1 MSILGLSSFT
11 AADDRRQAYQA
22 NQQRAAVNA
31 AREFNAT
38 FGNPEYVM
46 SQPAEFYTNRDNL
59 SKIKP
64 TLVAM
69 QGNKDFYT
77 TDQNESRNM
86 YQMLM
91 NKMRGGQGA
100 EMIDTRGLPAGA
112 YRTGRTLFQDPAK
125 SAGFRADL
133 RNMLGD
139 LTFQN
144 KRLSPEN
151 RTSNPAAIRVNTYN
165 PFPKAGFGKEF
176 YKKEFPIASAFSN
189 AMGKIENLPTL
200 QLIKSFLPQR
210 NRPVLERDP
219 DFVKTDEELA
229 EMGAYESLPMLEFND
244 IDPDMSNLDILDIYR
259 QNSEIPPQFNIEK
272 LRNEGKGGAF
282 NLEDNIPSVVEPDE
296 EIVPKIKP
304 EPDLNINV
312 LEEEDFNYDE
322 QEISFNNQY
331 DFVNDNPSF
340 DGPFEYV
347 MQIVDETGAS
357 IEDVVGNAILN
368 GIIKAR

>member
-31 AREFNAT
+31 ARKFDAT

-59 SKIKP
+59 AKIKP

-91 NKMRGGQGA
+91 NKMKGGQGA

-112 YRTGRTLFQDPAK
+112 RRIGRTLFQDPSK
-125 SAGFRADL
+125 SAGF
-133 RNMLGD
+133 LGD
-139 LTFQN
+139 MSSMFL
-144 KRLSPEN
+144 
-151 RTSNPAAIRVNTYN
+151 RTPNPAAVRVNTYN

-176 YKKEFPIASAFSN
+176 YEKEFPIASAFSN

-244 IDPDMSNLDILDIYR
+244 LDPDMSTVDVLD
-259 QNSEIPPQFNIEK
+259 QSPSGPFSEEY
-272 LRNEGKGGAF
+272 EM
-282 NLEDNIPSVVEPDE
+282 LEAYNRGEFPAGEFVAPNFGQDQLTSE
-296 EIVPKIKP
+296 EIRDLLEFYSADQIKNGLQAGLTY
-304 EPDLNINV
+304 EDMIGFTTGNIGS
-312 LEEEDFNYDE
+312 E
-322 QEISFNNQY
+322 
-331 DFVNDNPSF
+331 NPL
-340 DGPFEYV
+340 
-347 MQIVDETGAS
+347 Q
-357 IEDVVGNAILN
+357 N
-368 GIIKAR
+368 

>member
-31 AREFNAT
+31 AREFDAT

-46 SQPAEFYTNRDNL
+46 SQPAEFYTDRDNL
-59 SKIKP
+59 AKIKP

-91 NKMRGGQGA
+91 NKMKGGQGA

-112 YRTGRTLFQDPAK
+112 RRIGRTLFQDPSK

-176 YKKEFPIASAFSN
+176 YKKEFPMASAFSN
-189 AMGKIENLPTL
+189 AMEKIENLPTL

-244 IDPDMSNLDILDIYR
+244 RDPDMSTVDVLD
-259 QNSEIPPQFNIEK
+259 QSPSGPFSEEY
-272 LRNEGKGGAF
+272 EM
-282 NLEDNIPSVVEPDE
+282 LEAYNRGEFPAGEFVAPNFGQDQLTSE
-296 EIVPKIKP
+296 EIRDLLEFYSTDQIKNGLQAGLTY
-304 EPDLNINV
+304 EDMIGFTTGNIGS
-312 LEEEDFNYDE
+312 E
-322 QEISFNNQY
+322 
-331 DFVNDNPSF
+331 NPL
-340 DGPFEYV
+340 
-347 MQIVDETGAS
+347 Q
-357 IEDVVGNAILN
+357 N
-368 GIIKAR
+368 

>member
-11 AADDRRQAYQA
+11 ADDDRRQSYQA

-31 AREFNAT
+31 AREFDAT

-91 NKMRGGQGA
+91 NKMKGGQGA

-112 YRTGRTLFQDPAK
+112 RRIGRTLFQDPSK

-133 RNMLGD
+133 RNMLGN

-165 PFPKAGFGKEF
+165 PFPKTGFGKEF
-176 YKKEFPIASAFSN
+176 YEKDTTTTDSN
-189 AMGKIENLPTL
+189 GTKSSKGSNKQIRRILL
-200 QLIKSFLPQR
+200 QIRRRYTRGS
-210 NRPVLERDP
+210 
-219 DFVKTDEELA
+219 
-229 EMGAYESLPMLEFND
+229 
-244 IDPDMSNLDILDIYR
+244 
-259 QNSEIPPQFNIEK
+259 
-272 LRNEGKGGAF
+272 
-282 NLEDNIPSVVEPDE
+282 
-296 EIVPKIKP
+296 
-304 EPDLNINV
+304 
-312 LEEEDFNYDE
+312 
-322 QEISFNNQY
+322 
-331 DFVNDNPSF
+331 
-340 DGPFEYV
+340 
-347 MQIVDETGAS
+347 
-357 IEDVVGNAILN
+357 
-368 GIIKAR
+368 

>member
-31 AREFNAT
+31 AREFDAT

-59 SKIKP
+59 AKIKP

-69 QGNKDFYT
+69 KGNKDFYT

-91 NKMRGGQGA
+91 NKMKGGQGA

-112 YRTGRTLFQDPAK
+112 RRIGRTLFQDPSK

-133 RNMLGD
+133 RNMLGN

-176 YKKEFPIASAFSN
+176 YKKEFPMASAFSN
-189 AMGKIENLPTL
+189 AMEKIENLPTL

-244 IDPDMSNLDILDIYR
+244 RDPDMSTVDVLD
-259 QNSEIPPQFNIEK
+259 QS
-272 LRNEGKGGAF
+272 
-282 NLEDNIPSVVEPDE
+282 PS
-296 EIVPKIKP
+296 
-304 EPDLNINV
+304 
-312 LEEEDFNYDE
+312 
-322 QEISFNNQY
+322 
-331 DFVNDNPSF
+331 
-340 DGPFEYV
+340 GPFSEEYEMLEAYNRGEFPAGEFV
-347 MQIVDETGAS
+347 APNFGQDQLTSGEIRDLLEFYSADQIKNGLQAGLTYEDMIEFTTGNIGS
-357 IEDVVGNAILN
+357 ENPLQN
-368 GIIKAR
+368 

>member
-31 AREFNAT
+31 AREFDAT

-59 SKIKP
+59 AKIKP

-91 NKMRGGQGA
+91 NKMKGGQGA

-112 YRTGRTLFQDPAK
+112 RRIGRTLFQDPSK
-125 SAGFRADL
+125 SAGF
-133 RNMLGD
+133 LGD
-139 LTFQN
+139 MSSMFL
-144 KRLSPEN
+144 
-151 RTSNPAAIRVNTYN
+151 RTPNPAAIRVNTYN

-176 YKKEFPIASAFSN
+176 YEKEFPMASAFSN
-189 AMGKIENLPTL
+189 AMERIENLPTL

-244 IDPDMSNLDILDIYR
+244 LDPDMSTVDVLD
-259 QNSEIPPQFNIEK
+259 QSPSGPFSEEY
-272 LRNEGKGGAF
+272 EM
-282 NLEDNIPSVVEPDE
+282 LEAYNRGEFPAGEFVAPNFGQDQLTSE
-296 EIVPKIKP
+296 EIRDLLEFYNADEIKNGLQAGLTY
-304 EPDLNINV
+304 EDMIGFTTGNIGS
-312 LEEEDFNYDE
+312 E
-322 QEISFNNQY
+322 
-331 DFVNDNPSF
+331 NPL
-340 DGPFEYV
+340 
-347 MQIVDETGAS
+347 Q
-357 IEDVVGNAILN
+357 N
-368 GIIKAR
+368 

>member
-11 AADDRRQAYQA
+11 ADDDRRQSYQA

-31 AREFNAT
+31 AREFDAT

-59 SKIKP
+59 AKIKP

-69 QGNKDFYT
+69 KGNKDFYT

-91 NKMRGGQGA
+91 NKMKGGQGA

-112 YRTGRTLFQDPAK
+112 YRTGRTLFQDPSK

-176 YKKEFPIASAFSN
+176 YKKEFPMASAFSN
-189 AMGKIENLPTL
+189 AMERIENLPTL

-244 IDPDMSNLDILDIYR
+244 RDPDMSTVDVLD
-259 QNSEIPPQFNIEK
+259 QSPSGPFSEEY
-272 LRNEGKGGAF
+272 EM
-282 NLEDNIPSVVEPDE
+282 LEAYNRGEFPAGEFVAPNFGQDQLTSE
-296 EIVPKIKP
+296 EIRDLLEFYSADQIKNGLQAGLTY
-304 EPDLNINV
+304 EDMIGFTTGNIGS
-312 LEEEDFNYDE
+312 E
-322 QEISFNNQY
+322 
-331 DFVNDNPSF
+331 NPL
-340 DGPFEYV
+340 
-347 MQIVDETGAS
+347 Q
-357 IEDVVGNAILN
+357 N
-368 GIIKAR
+368 

>member
-91 NKMRGGQGA
+91 NKMKGGQGA

-112 YRTGRTLFQDPAK
+112 RRIGRTLFQDPSK

-133 RNMLGD
+133 RNMLGN

-176 YKKEFPIASAFSN
+176 YKKEFPMASAFSN
-189 AMGKIENLPTL
+189 AMEKIENLPTL

-244 IDPDMSNLDILDIYR
+244 RDPDMSTVDVLD
-259 QNSEIPPQFNIEK
+259 QS
-272 LRNEGKGGAF
+272 
-282 NLEDNIPSVVEPDE
+282 PS
-296 EIVPKIKP
+296 
-304 EPDLNINV
+304 
-312 LEEEDFNYDE
+312 
-322 QEISFNNQY
+322 
-331 DFVNDNPSF
+331 
-340 DGPFEYV
+340 GPFSEEYEMLEAYNRGEFPAGEFV
-347 MQIVDETGAS
+347 APNFGQDQLTSGEIRDLLEFYSADQIKNGLQAGLTYEDMIEFTTGNIGS
-357 IEDVVGNAILN
+357 ENPLQN
-368 GIIKAR
+368 

>member
-59 SKIKP
+59 AKIKP

-91 NKMRGGQGA
+91 NKMKGGQGA

-112 YRTGRTLFQDPAK
+112 RRIGRTLFQDPSK

-176 YKKEFPIASAFSN
+176 YKKEFPMASAFSN
-189 AMGKIENLPTL
+189 AMEKIENLPTL

-244 IDPDMSNLDILDIYR
+244 RDPDMSTVDVLD
-259 QNSEIPPQFNIEK
+259 QS
-272 LRNEGKGGAF
+272 
-282 NLEDNIPSVVEPDE
+282 PS
-296 EIVPKIKP
+296 
-304 EPDLNINV
+304 
-312 LEEEDFNYDE
+312 
-322 QEISFNNQY
+322 
-331 DFVNDNPSF
+331 
-340 DGPFEYV
+340 GPFSEEYEMLEAYDRGEFPAGEFV
-347 MQIVDETGAS
+347 APNFGQDQLTSGEIRDLLEFYSADQIKNGLQAGLTYEDMIEFTTGNIGS
-357 IEDVVGNAILN
+357 ENPLQN
-368 GIIKAR
+368 

>member
-11 AADDRRQAYQA
+11 ADDDRRQAYQA

-91 NKMRGGQGA
+91 NKMKGGQGA

-112 YRTGRTLFQDPAK
+112 RRIGRTLFQDPSK
-125 SAGFRADL
+125 SAGFLSDMSSMFL
-133 RNMLGD
+133 R
-139 LTFQN
+139 T
-144 KRLSPEN
+144 P
-151 RTSNPAAIRVNTYN
+151 NPAAVRVNTYN

-176 YKKEFPIASAFSN
+176 YEKEFPIASAFSN

-229 EMGAYESLPMLEFND
+229 EMGAYESLPMLEFNNL
-244 IDPDMSNLDILDIYR
+244 DPDMSTVDVLD
-259 QNSEIPPQFNIEK
+259 QSPSGPFSEEY
-272 LRNEGKGGAF
+272 EM
-282 NLEDNIPSVVEPDE
+282 LEAYNRGEFPAGELVAPNFGQDQLTSE
-296 EIVPKIKP
+296 EIRDLLEFYSTDEIKNGLQAGLTY
-304 EPDLNINV
+304 EDMIEFTMGNIGS
-312 LEEEDFNYDE
+312 E
-322 QEISFNNQY
+322 
-331 DFVNDNPSF
+331 NPL
-340 DGPFEYV
+340 
-347 MQIVDETGAS
+347 Q
-357 IEDVVGNAILN
+357 N
-368 GIIKAR
+368 

>member
-31 AREFNAT
+31 AREFDAT

-59 SKIKP
+59 AKIKP

-91 NKMRGGQGA
+91 NKMKGGQGA

-112 YRTGRTLFQDPAK
+112 RRIGRTLFQDPSK

-176 YKKEFPIASAFSN
+176 YKKEFPMASAFSN
-189 AMGKIENLPTL
+189 AMEKIENLPTL

-244 IDPDMSNLDILDIYR
+244 RDPDMSTVDVLD
-259 QNSEIPPQFNIEK
+259 QS
-272 LRNEGKGGAF
+272 
-282 NLEDNIPSVVEPDE
+282 PS
-296 EIVPKIKP
+296 
-304 EPDLNINV
+304 
-312 LEEEDFNYDE
+312 
-322 QEISFNNQY
+322 
-331 DFVNDNPSF
+331 
-340 DGPFEYV
+340 GPFSEEYEMLEAYNRGEFPAGEFV
-347 MQIVDETGAS
+347 APNFGQDQLTSGEIRDLLEFYSADQIKNGLQAGLTYEDMIEFTTGNIGS
-357 IEDVVGNAILN
+357 ENPLQN
-368 GIIKAR
+368 

>member
-11 AADDRRQAYQA
+11 ADDDRRQSYQA

-31 AREFNAT
+31 AREFDAT

-59 SKIKP
+59 AKIKP

-91 NKMRGGQGA
+91 NKMKGGQGA

-112 YRTGRTLFQDPAK
+112 RRIGRTLFQDPSK
-125 SAGFRADL
+125 SAGF
-133 RNMLGD
+133 LGD
-139 LTFQN
+139 MSSMFL
-144 KRLSPEN
+144 
-151 RTSNPAAIRVNTYN
+151 RTPNPAAVRVNTYN

-176 YKKEFPIASAFSN
+176 YEKEFPIASAFSN

-244 IDPDMSNLDILDIYR
+244 LDPDMSTVDVLDQSPSGPFSEEYEMLEAYNRGEFPAGEFVAPNFR
-259 QNSEIPPQFNIEK
+259 QDQLTS
-272 LRNEGKGGAF
+272 
-282 NLEDNIPSVVEPDE
+282 E
-296 EIVPKIKP
+296 EIRDLLEFYSTDQIKNGLQAGLTY
-304 EPDLNINV
+304 EDMIGFTTGNIGS
-312 LEEEDFNYDE
+312 E
-322 QEISFNNQY
+322 
-331 DFVNDNPSF
+331 NPL
-340 DGPFEYV
+340 
-347 MQIVDETGAS
+347 Q
-357 IEDVVGNAILN
+357 N
-368 GIIKAR
+368 

>member
-31 AREFNAT
+31 AREFDAT

-59 SKIKP
+59 AKIKP

-91 NKMRGGQGA
+91 NKMKGGQGA

-112 YRTGRTLFQDPAK
+112 RRIGRTLFQDPSK
-125 SAGFRADL
+125 SAGF
-133 RNMLGD
+133 LGD
-139 LTFQN
+139 MSSMFL
-144 KRLSPEN
+144 
-151 RTSNPAAIRVNTYN
+151 RTPNPAAVRVNTYN

-176 YKKEFPIASAFSN
+176 YEKEFPIASAFSN

-244 IDPDMSNLDILDIYR
+244 LDPDMSTVDVLD
-259 QNSEIPPQFNIEK
+259 QSPSGPFSEEY
-272 LRNEGKGGAF
+272 EM
-282 NLEDNIPSVVEPDE
+282 LEAYNRGEFPAGEFVAPNFGQDQLTSE
-296 EIVPKIKP
+296 EIRDLLEFYSTDQIKNGLQAGLTY
-304 EPDLNINV
+304 EDMIGFTTGNIGS
-312 LEEEDFNYDE
+312 E
-322 QEISFNNQY
+322 
-331 DFVNDNPSF
+331 NPL
-340 DGPFEYV
+340 
-347 MQIVDETGAS
+347 Q
-357 IEDVVGNAILN
+357 N
-368 GIIKAR
+368 

>member
-31 AREFNAT
+31 AREFDAT

-91 NKMRGGQGA
+91 NKMKGGQGA

-112 YRTGRTLFQDPAK
+112 RRIGRTLFQDPSK

-151 RTSNPAAIRVNTYN
+151 RTSNPAAVRVNTYN

-210 NRPVLERDP
+210 NRPILERDP

-244 IDPDMSNLDILDIYR
+244 RDPDMSTVDVLD
-259 QNSEIPPQFNIEK
+259 QSPSGPFSEEYEM
-272 LRNEGKGGAF
+272 LEGYNRGEFPAGEFVAPNF
-282 NLEDNIPSVVEPDE
+282 GQDQLTSE
-296 EIVPKIKP
+296 EIRNLLEFYNADQIKNGLQAGLTY
-304 EPDLNINV
+304 EDMIGFTTGNIGS
-312 LEEEDFNYDE
+312 E
-322 QEISFNNQY
+322 
-331 DFVNDNPSF
+331 NPL
-340 DGPFEYV
+340 
-347 MQIVDETGAS
+347 Q
-357 IEDVVGNAILN
+357 N
-368 GIIKAR
+368 

>member
-31 AREFNAT
+31 AREFDAT

-91 NKMRGGQGA
+91 NKMKGGQGA

-112 YRTGRTLFQDPAK
+112 RRIGRTLFQDPSK

-133 RNMLGD
+133 RNMLGN

-176 YKKEFPIASAFSN
+176 YKKEFPMASAFSN
-189 AMGKIENLPTL
+189 AMEKIENLPTL

-210 NRPVLERDP
+210 NKPVLERDP

-244 IDPDMSNLDILDIYR
+244 RDPDMSTVDVLD
-259 QNSEIPPQFNIEK
+259 QS
-272 LRNEGKGGAF
+272 
-282 NLEDNIPSVVEPDE
+282 PS
-296 EIVPKIKP
+296 
-304 EPDLNINV
+304 
-312 LEEEDFNYDE
+312 
-322 QEISFNNQY
+322 
-331 DFVNDNPSF
+331 
-340 DGPFEYV
+340 GPFSEEYEMLEAYNRGEFPAGEFV
-347 MQIVDETGAS
+347 APNFGQDQLTSGEIRDLLEFYSADQIKNGLQAGLTYEDMIEFTTGNIGS
-357 IEDVVGNAILN
+357 ENPLQN
-368 GIIKAR
+368 

>member
-31 AREFNAT
+31 AREFDAT

-91 NKMRGGQGA
+91 NKMKGGQGA

-112 YRTGRTLFQDPAK
+112 RRIGRTLFQDPSK

-176 YKKEFPIASAFSN
+176 YKKEFPMASAFSN
-189 AMGKIENLPTL
+189 AMEKIENLPTL

-244 IDPDMSNLDILDIYR
+244 RDPDMSTVDVLD
-259 QNSEIPPQFNIEK
+259 QSPSGPFSEEY
-272 LRNEGKGGAF
+272 EM
-282 NLEDNIPSVVEPDE
+282 LEAYNRGEFPAGEFVAPNFGQDQLTSE
-296 EIVPKIKP
+296 EIRDLLEFYSADQIKNGLQAGLTY
-304 EPDLNINV
+304 EDMIEFTTGNIGS
-312 LEEEDFNYDE
+312 E
-322 QEISFNNQY
+322 
-331 DFVNDNPSF
+331 NPL
-340 DGPFEYV
+340 
-347 MQIVDETGAS
+347 Q
-357 IEDVVGNAILN
+357 N
-368 GIIKAR
+368 

>member
-31 AREFNAT
+31 AREFDAT

-59 SKIKP
+59 AKIKP

-69 QGNKDFYT
+69 KGNKDFYT

-112 YRTGRTLFQDPAK
+112 YRTGRTLFQDPSK
-125 SAGFRADL
+125 SAGF
-133 RNMLGD
+133 LGD
-139 LTFQN
+139 MSSMFL
-144 KRLSPEN
+144 
-151 RTSNPAAIRVNTYN
+151 RTPNPAAVRVNTYN

-176 YKKEFPIASAFSN
+176 YEKEFPITSAFSN
-189 AMGKIENLPTL
+189 AMEKIENLPTL

-244 IDPDMSNLDILDIYR
+244 RDPDMSTVDVLD
-259 QNSEIPPQFNIEK
+259 QS
-272 LRNEGKGGAF
+272 
-282 NLEDNIPSVVEPDE
+282 PS
-296 EIVPKIKP
+296 
-304 EPDLNINV
+304 
-312 LEEEDFNYDE
+312 
-322 QEISFNNQY
+322 
-331 DFVNDNPSF
+331 
-340 DGPFEYV
+340 GPFSEEYEMLEGYNRGEFPAGKFV
-347 MQIVDETGAS
+347 APNFGQDQLTSGEIRNLLEFYSADQIKNGLQAGLTYEDMIGFTTGNIGS
-357 IEDVVGNAILN
+357 ENPLQN
-368 GIIKAR
+368 

>member
-11 AADDRRQAYQA
+11 ADDDRRQSYQA

-31 AREFNAT
+31 AREFDAT

-59 SKIKP
+59 AKIKP

-91 NKMRGGQGA
+91 NKMKGGQGA

-112 YRTGRTLFQDPAK
+112 RRIGRTLFQDPSK

-176 YKKEFPIASAFSN
+176 YKKEFPMASAFSN
-189 AMGKIENLPTL
+189 AMEKIENLPTL

-210 NRPVLERDP
+210 NKPVLERDP

-244 IDPDMSNLDILDIYR
+244 RDPDMSTVDVLD
-259 QNSEIPPQFNIEK
+259 QS
-272 LRNEGKGGAF
+272 
-282 NLEDNIPSVVEPDE
+282 PS
-296 EIVPKIKP
+296 
-304 EPDLNINV
+304 
-312 LEEEDFNYDE
+312 
-322 QEISFNNQY
+322 
-331 DFVNDNPSF
+331 
-340 DGPFEYV
+340 GPFSEEYEMLEAYNRGEFPAGEFV
-347 MQIVDETGAS
+347 APNFGQDQLTSGEIRDLLEFYSADQIKNGLQAGLTYEDMIEFTTGNIGS
-357 IEDVVGNAILN
+357 ENPLQN
-368 GIIKAR
+368 

>member
-31 AREFNAT
+31 AREFDAT

-59 SKIKP
+59 AKIKP

-69 QGNKDFYT
+69 KGNKDFYT

-91 NKMRGGQGA
+91 NKMKGGQGA

-112 YRTGRTLFQDPAK
+112 RRIGRTLFQDPSK

-176 YKKEFPIASAFSN
+176 YEKEFPIASAFSN

-244 IDPDMSNLDILDIYR
+244 LDPDMSTVDVLD
-259 QNSEIPPQFNIEK
+259 QSPSGPFSEEY
-272 LRNEGKGGAF
+272 EM
-282 NLEDNIPSVVEPDE
+282 LEAYNRGEFPAGEFVAPNFGQDQLTSE
-296 EIVPKIKP
+296 EIRDLLEFYSADQIKNGLQAGLTY
-304 EPDLNINV
+304 EDMIGFTTGNIGS
-312 LEEEDFNYDE
+312 E
-322 QEISFNNQY
+322 
-331 DFVNDNPSF
+331 NPL
-340 DGPFEYV
+340 
-347 MQIVDETGAS
+347 Q
-357 IEDVVGNAILN
+357 N
-368 GIIKAR
+368 

>member
-11 AADDRRQAYQA
+11 ADDDRRQSYQA

-31 AREFNAT
+31 AREFDAT

-59 SKIKP
+59 AKIKP

-91 NKMRGGQGA
+91 NKMKGGQGA

-112 YRTGRTLFQDPAK
+112 RRIGRTLFQDPSK

-176 YKKEFPIASAFSN
+176 YKKEFPMASAFSN
-189 AMGKIENLPTL
+189 AMEKIENLPTL

-210 NRPVLERDP
+210 NKPVLERDP

-244 IDPDMSNLDILDIYR
+244 RDPDMSTVDVLD
-259 QNSEIPPQFNIEK
+259 QSPSGPFSEEY
-272 LRNEGKGGAF
+272 EM
-282 NLEDNIPSVVEPDE
+282 LEAYNRGEFPAGEFVAPNFGQDQLTSE
-296 EIVPKIKP
+296 EIRDLLEFYSTDQIKNGLQAGLTY
-304 EPDLNINV
+304 EDMIEFTTGNIGS
-312 LEEEDFNYDE
+312 E
-322 QEISFNNQY
+322 
-331 DFVNDNPSF
+331 NPL
-340 DGPFEYV
+340 
-347 MQIVDETGAS
+347 Q
-357 IEDVVGNAILN
+357 N
-368 GIIKAR
+368 

>member
-31 AREFNAT
+31 AREFDAT

-59 SKIKP
+59 AKIKP

-91 NKMRGGQGA
+91 NKMKGGQGA

-112 YRTGRTLFQDPAK
+112 RRIGRTLFQDPSK
-125 SAGFRADL
+125 SAGF
-133 RNMLGD
+133 LGD
-139 LTFQN
+139 MSSMFL
-144 KRLSPEN
+144 
-151 RTSNPAAIRVNTYN
+151 RTPNPAAIRVNTYN

-176 YKKEFPIASAFSN
+176 YEKEFPMASAFSN
-189 AMGKIENLPTL
+189 AMERIENLPTL

-210 NRPVLERDP
+210 NKPVLERDS

-244 IDPDMSNLDILDIYR
+244 LDPDMSTVDVLD
-259 QNSEIPPQFNIEK
+259 QSPSGPFSEEY
-272 LRNEGKGGAF
+272 EM
-282 NLEDNIPSVVEPDE
+282 LEAYNRGEFPAGEFVAPNFGQDQLTSE
-296 EIVPKIKP
+296 EIRDLLEFYNADEIKNGLQAGLTY
-304 EPDLNINV
+304 EDMIGFTTGNIGS
-312 LEEEDFNYDE
+312 E
-322 QEISFNNQY
+322 
-331 DFVNDNPSF
+331 NPL
-340 DGPFEYV
+340 
-347 MQIVDETGAS
+347 Q
-357 IEDVVGNAILN
+357 N
-368 GIIKAR
+368 

>member
-31 AREFNAT
+31 AREFDAT

-59 SKIKP
+59 AKIKP

-69 QGNKDFYT
+69 KGNKDFYT

-91 NKMRGGQGA
+91 NKMKGGQGA

-112 YRTGRTLFQDPAK
+112 RRIGRTLFQDPSK
-125 SAGFRADL
+125 SAGF
-133 RNMLGD
+133 LGD
-139 LTFQN
+139 MSSMFL
-144 KRLSPEN
+144 
-151 RTSNPAAIRVNTYN
+151 RTPNPAAVRVNTYN

-176 YKKEFPIASAFSN
+176 YKKEFPMASAFSN
-189 AMGKIENLPTL
+189 AMEKIENLPTL

-210 NRPVLERDP
+210 NKPVLERDP

-244 IDPDMSNLDILDIYR
+244 RDPDMSTVDVLD
-259 QNSEIPPQFNIEK
+259 QS
-272 LRNEGKGGAF
+272 
-282 NLEDNIPSVVEPDE
+282 PS
-296 EIVPKIKP
+296 
-304 EPDLNINV
+304 
-312 LEEEDFNYDE
+312 
-322 QEISFNNQY
+322 
-331 DFVNDNPSF
+331 
-340 DGPFEYV
+340 GPFSEEYEMLEAYNRGEFPAGEFV
-347 MQIVDETGAS
+347 APNFGQDQLTSGEIRNLLEFYSADQIKNGLQAGLTYEDMIGFTTGNIGS
-357 IEDVVGNAILN
+357 ENPLQN
-368 GIIKAR
+368 

>member
-11 AADDRRQAYQA
+11 ADDDRRQSYQA

-31 AREFNAT
+31 AREFDAT

-91 NKMRGGQGA
+91 NKMKGGQGA

-112 YRTGRTLFQDPAK
+112 RRIGRTLFQDPSK

-176 YKKEFPIASAFSN
+176 YKREFPMASAFSN
-189 AMGKIENLPTL
+189 AMEKIENLPTL

-244 IDPDMSNLDILDIYR
+244 RDPDMSTVDVLD
-259 QNSEIPPQFNIEK
+259 QSPSGPFSEEY
-272 LRNEGKGGAF
+272 EM
-282 NLEDNIPSVVEPDE
+282 LEAYNRGEFPAGEFVAPNFGQDQLTSE
-296 EIVPKIKP
+296 EIRNLLEFYSTDEIKNGLQAGLTY
-304 EPDLNINV
+304 EDMIGFTTGNIGS
-312 LEEEDFNYDE
+312 E
-322 QEISFNNQY
+322 
-331 DFVNDNPSF
+331 NPL
-340 DGPFEYV
+340 
-347 MQIVDETGAS
+347 Q
-357 IEDVVGNAILN
+357 N
-368 GIIKAR
+368 

>member
-31 AREFNAT
+31 AREFDAT

-59 SKIKP
+59 AKIKP

-69 QGNKDFYT
+69 KGNKDFYT

-91 NKMRGGQGA
+91 NKMKGGQGA

-112 YRTGRTLFQDPAK
+112 RRIGRTLFQDPSK

-176 YKKEFPIASAFSN
+176 YKKEFPMASAFSN
-189 AMGKIENLPTL
+189 AMEKIENLPTL

-210 NRPVLERDP
+210 NKPVLERDP

-244 IDPDMSNLDILDIYR
+244 RDPDMSTVDVLD
-259 QNSEIPPQFNIEK
+259 QSPSGPFSEEY
-272 LRNEGKGGAF
+272 EM
-282 NLEDNIPSVVEPDE
+282 LEAYNRGEFPAGEFVAPNFGQDQLTSE
-296 EIVPKIKP
+296 EIRDLLEFYSADQIKNGLQAGLTY
-304 EPDLNINV
+304 EDMIGFTTGNIGS
-312 LEEEDFNYDE
+312 E
-322 QEISFNNQY
+322 
-331 DFVNDNPSF
+331 NPL
-340 DGPFEYV
+340 
-347 MQIVDETGAS
+347 Q
-357 IEDVVGNAILN
+357 N
-368 GIIKAR
+368 

>member
-31 AREFNAT
+31 AREFDAT

-59 SKIKP
+59 AKIKP

-91 NKMRGGQGA
+91 NKMKGGQGA

-112 YRTGRTLFQDPAK
+112 RRIGRTLFQDPSK
-125 SAGFRADL
+125 SAGF
-133 RNMLGD
+133 LGD
-139 LTFQN
+139 MSSMFL
-144 KRLSPEN
+144 
-151 RTSNPAAIRVNTYN
+151 RTPNPAAVRVNTYN

-176 YKKEFPIASAFSN
+176 YEKEFPIASAFSN

-244 IDPDMSNLDILDIYR
+244 LDPDMSTVDVLDQSPSGPFSEEYEMLEAYNRGEFPAGEFVAPNFR
-259 QNSEIPPQFNIEK
+259 QDQLTS
-272 LRNEGKGGAF
+272 
-282 NLEDNIPSVVEPDE
+282 E
-296 EIVPKIKP
+296 EIRDLLEFYSTDQIKNGLQAGLTY
-304 EPDLNINV
+304 EDMIGFTTGNIGS
-312 LEEEDFNYDE
+312 E
-322 QEISFNNQY
+322 
-331 DFVNDNPSF
+331 NPL
-340 DGPFEYV
+340 
-347 MQIVDETGAS
+347 Q
-357 IEDVVGNAILN
+357 N
-368 GIIKAR
+368 

>member
-31 AREFNAT
+31 AREFDAT

-91 NKMRGGQGA
+91 NKMKGGQGA

-112 YRTGRTLFQDPAK
+112 RRIGRTLFQDPSK

-151 RTSNPAAIRVNTYN
+151 RTSNPAAVRVNTYN

-244 IDPDMSNLDILDIYR
+244 LDPDMSTVDVLD
-259 QNSEIPPQFNIEK
+259 QSPSGPFSEEYEM
-272 LRNEGKGGAF
+272 LEGYNRGEFPAGEFVAPNF
-282 NLEDNIPSVVEPDE
+282 GQDQLTSE
-296 EIVPKIKP
+296 EIRDLLEFYNADEIKNGLQAGLTY
-304 EPDLNINV
+304 EDMIGFTTGNIGS
-312 LEEEDFNYDE
+312 E
-322 QEISFNNQY
+322 
-331 DFVNDNPSF
+331 NPL
-340 DGPFEYV
+340 
-347 MQIVDETGAS
+347 Q
-357 IEDVVGNAILN
+357 N
-368 GIIKAR
+368 

>member
-31 AREFNAT
+31 AREFDAT

-59 SKIKP
+59 AKIKP

-91 NKMRGGQGA
+91 NKMKGGQGA

-112 YRTGRTLFQDPAK
+112 RRIGRTLFQDPSK
-125 SAGFRADL
+125 SAGFLNDMSSMFL
-133 RNMLGD
+133 R
-139 LTFQN
+139 T
-144 KRLSPEN
+144 P
-151 RTSNPAAIRVNTYN
+151 NPAAVRVNTYN

-244 IDPDMSNLDILDIYR
+244 RDPDMSTVDVLD
-259 QNSEIPPQFNIEK
+259 QSPSGPFSEEYEM
-272 LRNEGKGGAF
+272 LEGYNRGEFPAGEFVAPNF
-282 NLEDNIPSVVEPDE
+282 GQDQLTSE
-296 EIVPKIKP
+296 EIRNLLEFYNADQIKNGLQAGLTY
-304 EPDLNINV
+304 EDMIGFTTGNIGS
-312 LEEEDFNYDE
+312 E
-322 QEISFNNQY
+322 
-331 DFVNDNPSF
+331 NPL
-340 DGPFEYV
+340 
-347 MQIVDETGAS
+347 Q
-357 IEDVVGNAILN
+357 N
-368 GIIKAR
+368 

>member
-31 AREFNAT
+31 AREFDAT

-69 QGNKDFYT
+69 KGNKDFYT

-91 NKMRGGQGA
+91 NKMKGGQGA

-112 YRTGRTLFQDPAK
+112 YRTGRTLFQDPSK

-151 RTSNPAAIRVNTYN
+151 RTSNPAAVRANTYN

-176 YKKEFPIASAFSN
+176 YAKEFPMASAFSN

-244 IDPDMSNLDILDIYR
+244 RDPDMSTVDVLD
-259 QNSEIPPQFNIEK
+259 QS
-272 LRNEGKGGAF
+272 
-282 NLEDNIPSVVEPDE
+282 PS
-296 EIVPKIKP
+296 
-304 EPDLNINV
+304 
-312 LEEEDFNYDE
+312 
-322 QEISFNNQY
+322 
-331 DFVNDNPSF
+331 
-340 DGPFEYV
+340 GPFSEEYEMLEAYNRGEFPAGEFV
-347 MQIVDETGAS
+347 APNFGQDQLISGEIRDLLEFYSADQIKNGLQAGLTYEDMIEFTTGNIGS
-357 IEDVVGNAILN
+357 ENPLQN
-368 GIIKAR
+368 

>member
-31 AREFNAT
+31 AREFDAT

-59 SKIKP
+59 AKIKP

-91 NKMRGGQGA
+91 NKMKGGQGA

-112 YRTGRTLFQDPAK
+112 RRIGRTLFQDPSK
-125 SAGFRADL
+125 SAGF
-133 RNMLGD
+133 LGD
-139 LTFQN
+139 MSSMFL
-144 KRLSPEN
+144 
-151 RTSNPAAIRVNTYN
+151 RTPNPAAVKVNTFN

-176 YKKEFPIASAFSN
+176 YAKEFPIENAFSN

-244 IDPDMSNLDILDIYR
+244 LDPDMSTVDVLD
-259 QNSEIPPQFNIEK
+259 QSPSGPFSEEY
-272 LRNEGKGGAF
+272 EM
-282 NLEDNIPSVVEPDE
+282 LEAYNRGEFPAGEFVAPNFGQDQLTSE
-296 EIVPKIKP
+296 EIRDLLEFYNADEIKNGLQAGLTY
-304 EPDLNINV
+304 EDMIGFTTGNIGS
-312 LEEEDFNYDE
+312 E
-322 QEISFNNQY
+322 
-331 DFVNDNPSF
+331 NPL
-340 DGPFEYV
+340 
-347 MQIVDETGAS
+347 Q
-357 IEDVVGNAILN
+357 N
-368 GIIKAR
+368 

>member
-31 AREFNAT
+31 AREFDAT

-91 NKMRGGQGA
+91 NKMKGGQGA

-112 YRTGRTLFQDPAK
+112 RRIGRTLFQDPSK

-133 RNMLGD
+133 RNMLGN

-176 YKKEFPIASAFSN
+176 YEKEFPIASAFSN

-244 IDPDMSNLDILDIYR
+244 RDPDMSTVDVLD
-259 QNSEIPPQFNIEK
+259 QSPSGPFSEEY
-272 LRNEGKGGAF
+272 EM
-282 NLEDNIPSVVEPDE
+282 LEAYNRGEFPAGEFVAPNFGQDQLTSE
-296 EIVPKIKP
+296 EIRDLLEFYSADQIKNGLQAGLTY
-304 EPDLNINV
+304 EDMIEFTTGNIGS
-312 LEEEDFNYDE
+312 E
-322 QEISFNNQY
+322 
-331 DFVNDNPSF
+331 NPL
-340 DGPFEYV
+340 
-347 MQIVDETGAS
+347 Q
-357 IEDVVGNAILN
+357 N
-368 GIIKAR
+368 

>member
-31 AREFNAT
+31 AREFDAT

-59 SKIKP
+59 AKIKP

-91 NKMRGGQGA
+91 NKMKGGQGA

-112 YRTGRTLFQDPAK
+112 RRIGRTLFQDPSK
-125 SAGFRADL
+125 SAGF
-133 RNMLGD
+133 LGD
-139 LTFQN
+139 MSSMFL
-144 KRLSPEN
+144 
-151 RTSNPAAIRVNTYN
+151 RTPNPAAIRVNTYN

-176 YKKEFPIASAFSN
+176 YEKEFPIASAFSD
-189 AMGKIENLPTL
+189 AMGKIENSPTL

-244 IDPDMSNLDILDIYR
+244 LDPDMSTVDVLD
-259 QNSEIPPQFNIEK
+259 QSPSGPFSEEY
-272 LRNEGKGGAF
+272 EM
-282 NLEDNIPSVVEPDE
+282 LEAYNRGEFPAGEFVAPNFGQDQLTSE
-296 EIVPKIKP
+296 EIRDLLEFYNADEIKNGLQAGLTY
-304 EPDLNINV
+304 EDMIGFTTGNIGS
-312 LEEEDFNYDE
+312 E
-322 QEISFNNQY
+322 
-331 DFVNDNPSF
+331 NPL
-340 DGPFEYV
+340 
-347 MQIVDETGAS
+347 Q
-357 IEDVVGNAILN
+357 N
-368 GIIKAR
+368 

>member
-31 AREFNAT
+31 AREFDAT

-59 SKIKP
+59 AKIKP

-77 TDQNESRNM
+77 TESRNM

-91 NKMRGGQGA
+91 NKMKGGQGA

-112 YRTGRTLFQDPAK
+112 RRIGRTLFQDPSK
-125 SAGFRADL
+125 SAGF
-133 RNMLGD
+133 LGD
-139 LTFQN
+139 MSSMFL
-144 KRLSPEN
+144 
-151 RTSNPAAIRVNTYN
+151 RTPNPAAVRVNTYN

-176 YKKEFPIASAFSN
+176 YEKEFPIASAFSN

-244 IDPDMSNLDILDIYR
+244 LDPDMSTVDVLDQSPSGPFSEEYEMLEAYNRGEFPAGEFVAPNFR
-259 QNSEIPPQFNIEK
+259 QDQLTS
-272 LRNEGKGGAF
+272 
-282 NLEDNIPSVVEPDE
+282 E
-296 EIVPKIKP
+296 EIRDLLEFYSTDQIKNGLQAGLTY
-304 EPDLNINV
+304 EDMIGFTTGNIGS
-312 LEEEDFNYDE
+312 E
-322 QEISFNNQY
+322 
-331 DFVNDNPSF
+331 NPL
-340 DGPFEYV
+340 
-347 MQIVDETGAS
+347 Q
-357 IEDVVGNAILN
+357 N
-368 GIIKAR
+368 

>member
-1 MSILGLSSFT
+1 MTIEVN
-11 AADDRRQAYQA
+11 AYQA
-22 NQQRAAVNA
+22 RINSVLQLMQHVKF
-31 AREFNAT
+31 EAT

-59 SKIKP
+59 AKIKP

-69 QGNKDFYT
+69 KGNKDFYT

-91 NKMRGGQGA
+91 NKMKGGQGA

-112 YRTGRTLFQDPAK
+112 RRIGRTLFQDPSK

-176 YKKEFPIASAFSN
+176 YKKEFPMASAFSN
-189 AMGKIENLPTL
+189 AMLKIENLPTL

-244 IDPDMSNLDILDIYR
+244 RDPDMSTVDVLD
-259 QNSEIPPQFNIEK
+259 QSPSGPFSEEY
-272 LRNEGKGGAF
+272 EM
-282 NLEDNIPSVVEPDE
+282 LEAYNRGEFPAGEFVAPNFGQDQLTSE
-296 EIVPKIKP
+296 EIRDLLEFYSADQIKNGLQAGLTY
-304 EPDLNINV
+304 EDMIEFTTGNIGS
-312 LEEEDFNYDE
+312 E
-322 QEISFNNQY
+322 
-331 DFVNDNPSF
+331 NPL
-340 DGPFEYV
+340 
-347 MQIVDETGAS
+347 Q
-357 IEDVVGNAILN
+357 N
-368 GIIKAR
+368 

>member
-11 AADDRRQAYQA
+11 ADDDRRQSYQA

-31 AREFNAT
+31 AREFDAT

-59 SKIKP
+59 AKIKP

-91 NKMRGGQGA
+91 NKMKGGQGA

-112 YRTGRTLFQDPAK
+112 RRIGRTLFQDPSK

-176 YKKEFPIASAFSN
+176 YEKEFPMASAFSN
-189 AMGKIENLPTL
+189 AMEKIENLPTL

-244 IDPDMSNLDILDIYR
+244 RDPDMSTVDVLD
-259 QNSEIPPQFNIEK
+259 QSPSGPFSEEY
-272 LRNEGKGGAF
+272 EM
-282 NLEDNIPSVVEPDE
+282 LEAYNRGEFPAGEFVAPNFGQDQLTSE
-296 EIVPKIKP
+296 EIRDLLEFYSADQIKNGLQAGLTY
-304 EPDLNINV
+304 EDMIEFTTGNIGS
-312 LEEEDFNYDE
+312 E
-322 QEISFNNQY
+322 
-331 DFVNDNPSF
+331 NPL
-340 DGPFEYV
+340 
-347 MQIVDETGAS
+347 Q
-357 IEDVVGNAILN
+357 N
-368 GIIKAR
+368 

>member
-31 AREFNAT
+31 AREFDAT

-59 SKIKP
+59 AKIKP

-91 NKMRGGQGA
+91 NKMKGGQGA

-112 YRTGRTLFQDPAK
+112 RRIGRTLFQDPSK
-125 SAGFRADL
+125 SAGF
-133 RNMLGD
+133 LGD
-139 LTFQN
+139 MSSMFL
-144 KRLSPEN
+144 
-151 RTSNPAAIRVNTYN
+151 RTPNPAAIRVNTYN

-176 YKKEFPIASAFSN
+176 YEKEFPMASAFSN
-189 AMGKIENLPTL
+189 AMERIENLPTL

-244 IDPDMSNLDILDIYR
+244 LDPDMSTVDVLDQLPLGPF
-259 QNSEIPPQFNIEK
+259 SEEY
-272 LRNEGKGGAF
+272 EM
-282 NLEDNIPSVVEPDE
+282 LEAYNRGEFPAGEFVAPNFGQDQLTSE
-296 EIVPKIKP
+296 EIRDLLEFYNADEIKNGLQAGLTY
-304 EPDLNINV
+304 EDMIGFTTGNIGS
-312 LEEEDFNYDE
+312 E
-322 QEISFNNQY
+322 
-331 DFVNDNPSF
+331 NPL
-340 DGPFEYV
+340 
-347 MQIVDETGAS
+347 Q
-357 IEDVVGNAILN
+357 N
-368 GIIKAR
+368 

>member
-31 AREFNAT
+31 AREFDAT

-59 SKIKP
+59 AKIKP

-91 NKMRGGQGA
+91 NKMKGGQGA

-112 YRTGRTLFQDPAK
+112 RRIGRTLFQDPSK

-151 RTSNPAAIRVNTYN
+151 RTSNPAAVRVNTYN

-176 YKKEFPIASAFSN
+176 YEKEFPIASAFSN
-189 AMGKIENLPTL
+189 AMEKIENLPTL

-244 IDPDMSNLDILDIYR
+244 RDPDMSTVDVLD
-259 QNSEIPPQFNIEK
+259 QSPSGPFSEEYEM
-272 LRNEGKGGAF
+272 LEGYNRGEFPAGEFVAPNF
-282 NLEDNIPSVVEPDE
+282 GQDQLTSE
-296 EIVPKIKP
+296 EIRNLLEFYNADQIKNGLQAGLTY
-304 EPDLNINV
+304 EDMIGFTTGNIGS
-312 LEEEDFNYDE
+312 E
-322 QEISFNNQY
+322 
-331 DFVNDNPSF
+331 NPL
-340 DGPFEYV
+340 
-347 MQIVDETGAS
+347 Q
-357 IEDVVGNAILN
+357 N
-368 GIIKAR
+368 

>member
-91 NKMRGGQGA
+91 NKMKGGQGA

-112 YRTGRTLFQDPAK
+112 RRIGRTLFQDPSK

-133 RNMLGD
+133 RNMLGN

-176 YKKEFPIASAFSN
+176 YKKEFPMASAFSN
-189 AMGKIENLPTL
+189 AMEKIENLPTL

-244 IDPDMSNLDILDIYR
+244 RDPDMSTVDVLD
-259 QNSEIPPQFNIEK
+259 QSPSGPFSEEY
-272 LRNEGKGGAF
+272 EM
-282 NLEDNIPSVVEPDE
+282 LEAYNRGEFPAGEFVAPNFGQDQLTSE
-296 EIVPKIKP
+296 EIRDLLEFYSTDQIKNGLQAGLTY
-304 EPDLNINV
+304 EDMIEFTTGNIGS
-312 LEEEDFNYDE
+312 E
-322 QEISFNNQY
+322 
-331 DFVNDNPSF
+331 NPL
-340 DGPFEYV
+340 
-347 MQIVDETGAS
+347 Q
-357 IEDVVGNAILN
+357 N
-368 GIIKAR
+368 

>member
-11 AADDRRQAYQA
+11 ADDDRRQSYQA

-31 AREFNAT
+31 AREFDAT

-91 NKMRGGQGA
+91 NKMKGGQGA

-112 YRTGRTLFQDPAK
+112 RRIGRTLFQDPSK
-125 SAGFRADL
+125 SAGF
-133 RNMLGD
+133 LGD
-139 LTFQN
+139 MSSMFL
-144 KRLSPEN
+144 
-151 RTSNPAAIRVNTYN
+151 RTPNPAAVRVNTYN

-176 YKKEFPIASAFSN
+176 YEKEFPIASAFSN

-244 IDPDMSNLDILDIYR
+244 RDPDMSTVDVLD
-259 QNSEIPPQFNIEK
+259 QSPSGPFSEEY
-272 LRNEGKGGAF
+272 EM
-282 NLEDNIPSVVEPDE
+282 LEAYNRGEFPAGEFVAPNFGQDQLTSE
-296 EIVPKIKP
+296 EIRDLLEFYSADQIKNGLQAGLTY
-304 EPDLNINV
+304 EDMIGFTTGNIGS
-312 LEEEDFNYDE
+312 E
-322 QEISFNNQY
+322 
-331 DFVNDNPSF
+331 NPL
-340 DGPFEYV
+340 
-347 MQIVDETGAS
+347 Q
-357 IEDVVGNAILN
+357 N
-368 GIIKAR
+368 